1 MLARIAL
8 GAHLEAAPAVR
19 LHVSHP
25 ADGLDL
31 GLVGSPVVPVLVR
44 PHFKDIL
51 VTTVARVLVAH
62 PAEKV
67 ESSQEAVLLVPRSP
81 RYSGRVWMRDEDGMD
96 LRSSGHLK
104 AGNTVLET
112 VRPQAWNILITHL
125 HLTALKIWA
134 FKQANLVILRVL
146 RDIKSESESG

>member
-1 MLARIAL
+1 M
-8 GAHLEAAPAVR
+8 
-19 LHVSHP
+19 
-25 ADGLDL
+25 
-31 GLVGSPVVPVLVR
+31 
-44 PHFKDIL
+44 
-51 VTTVARVLVAH
+51 
-62 PAEKV
+62 
-67 ESSQEAVLLVPRSP
+67 Q
-81 RYSGRVWMRDEDGMD
+81 DEDEMD

-146 RDIKSESESG
+146 RDVKKNQSQAEPLNQLRTTELPVSPSS